1 MADKKKSKKSKSED
15 KWKNNFKFLEDDSG
29 ELEKKNVVDER

>member
-15 KWKNNFKFLEDDSG
+15 KWKSNFSFLEDDSG
-29 ELEKKNVVDER
+29 RLEKADEVDER